1 MYLIHISKED
11 QTMSFNAFCSCPA
24 CDHFWYECADRNET
38 YTCPKCGHQEIEPE
52 EIDIYSMEDDV
63 L

>member
-1 MYLIHISKED
+1 
-11 QTMSFNAFCSCPA
+11 MSFNAFCSCPA

-52 EIDIYSMEDDV
+52 EIDIHSMEDDV
-63 L
+63 LED